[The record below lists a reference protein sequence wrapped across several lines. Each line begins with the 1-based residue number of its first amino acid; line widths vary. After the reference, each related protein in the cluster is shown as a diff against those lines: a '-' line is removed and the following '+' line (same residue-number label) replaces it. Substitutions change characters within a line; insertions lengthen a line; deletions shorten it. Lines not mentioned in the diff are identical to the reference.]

1 MLKPFF
7 DWPKFCFDM
16 INDKN
21 PSIKNSIIAGD
32 GAKVIE
38 AIFQWGFA
46 HVIHITRLMKFFLPI
61 LHFSSYF
68 FNSIFV
74 FYLSFCSF
82 WFDFLF
88 LSLFCRLSI
97 ACYTE
102 NKIWGIAKDYY
113 RPSILSSWHIPSKIA
128 FLHPLLPYC
137 ALMVIFQVVFELLL
151 MVYCDS
157 FRHYLWTLILV

>member
-21 PSIKNSIIAGD
+21 PSIKNSVIAGD

-74 FYLSFCSF
+74 FYLSFCLF

-88 LSLFCRLSI
+88 LAYFVGSLLHATLRIKFEGLQRIIIDPLFCHLGTFHPRLLSYI
-97 ACYTE
+97 LCCPIVHLWSFS
-102 NKIWGIAKDYY
+102 KLF
-113 RPSILSSWHIPSKIA
+113 LSSYWWYIVTLS
-128 FLHPLLPYC
+128 
-137 ALMVIFQVVFELLL
+137 VIIFG
-151 MVYCDS
+151 
-157 FRHYLWTLILV
+157 LWF